1 MTKYF
6 LTIFLLFV
14 TDRFTKVYILKNPS
28 PDFGGGFFDLHIN
41 TDIAFSL
48 PMTYFILYPI
58 IILILITLIFVW
70 KKAADQKSILIWPWG
85 LVIFGAI
92 SNFLDRILYGGVIDF
107 INVPYFTVFN
117 ISDIYI
123 SLGVVWILWYYWFYK
138 NNGEKTVKK

>member
-1 MTKYF
+1 MVRYF
-6 LTIFLLFV
+6 LTIFCLFV
-14 TDRFTKVYILKNPS
+14 VDRFTKVYILKNPS
-28 PDFGGGFFDLHIN
+28 PDFGGGFFGLHIN

-58 IILILITLIFVW
+58 IILILIALVFIW
-70 KKAADQKSILIWPWG
+70 NKAVRQKSTLVWPWG

-92 SNFLDRILYGGVIDF
+92 SNFLDRIRYGGVIDF

-138 NNGEKTVKK
+138 NNADKTVEK